1 MTNNDQLRKKIQ
13 DEALD
18 KVRDL
23 KRAGIAASMGIG
35 KTLIG
40 LRHMAENYNDYC
52 TFLVVAPKK
61 TILNEWVNEAKKH
74 GYEYLIPHIKLTTYL
89 SLNKQAKDFD
99 VVYLDECH
107 SLLFPHGTWLNQYN
121 GKILGLT
128 GTPPRFPKSEKGV
141 MVNAFCPIVYEYE
154 TDDAVNDK
162 ILNDYRITV
171 HLLPLD
177 TNKNMMMN
185 KGGKQWYSSEMN
197 QYLYWTR
204 RLEDST
210 SKKEEQIMS
219 VMRMKELMGFPS
231 KELLALKLMSQTTD
245 KCIVFANTQ
254 EQADRLCAHSYHSGN
269 ADSEANLIKF
279 KSGEI
284 LQLAGVLQ
292 LNEGVNIPNLKE
304 CIILHAYGNE
314 RKSSQR
320 IGRMLRLNP
329 NETSNIHILCYKNT
343 VDERWVKSALED
355 YDPAK
360 ITYVEHNK

>member
-1 MTNNDQLRKKIQ
+1 MTTKDQLRTKIQ
-13 DEALD
+13 TEALD
-18 KVRDL
+18 KVRGL

-35 KTLIG
+35 KTFMGI
-40 LRHMAENYNDYC
+40 RHMAENYNDNC
-52 TFLVVAPKK
+52 MFLVVAPKK
-61 TILNEWVNEAKKH
+61 TILAEWVNEAKKH
-74 GYEYLIPHIKLTTYL
+74 GYEHLLPHIKFTTYL
-89 SLNKQAKDFD
+89 SLHKQPKDFD

-107 SLLFPHGTWLNQYN
+107 SLLFPHAKWLNQYN
-121 GKILGLT
+121 GTILGLT
-128 GTPPRFPKSEKGV
+128 GTPPRFARSEKGQ
-141 MVNAFCPIVYEYE
+141 MVNAFCPIVFEYE

-171 HLLPLD
+171 HLLSLN
-177 TNKNMMMN
+177 TEKNMLMQ
-185 KGGKQWYSSEMN
+185 KGSNSWYTSEMN
-197 QYLYWTR
+197 SYLYWTK

-210 SKKEEQIMS
+210 TKKEEQIMS
-219 VMRMKELMGFPS
+219 VMRMKQLMSFPS
-231 KELLALKLMSQTTD
+231 KELLALKLMNQISD

-254 EQADRLCAHSYHSGN
+254 EQADRLCEYTYHSGN
-269 ADSEANLIKF
+269 PDSEINLIKF

-284 LQLAGVLQ
+284 MKLAGVLQ

-329 NETSNIHILCYKNT
+329 DEVASIHILCYKNT

-355 YDPAK
+355 YDPSK
-360 ITYVEHNK
+360 ITYTEN